1 MIFHDISCKK
11 KGPQHRLKS
20 LDRLIW
26 LVDCGNEA
34 LWSNMSKVYR
44 SRSRTSIRIIISPFW
59 CTHLLKCSSMIYF
72 IGGNMGSLQFSGYWK
87 RSMAIKIG
95 YPPIIETT
103 PVFTDMFLSNYNIIY
118 LCKRFPANDSNNA
131 YTSYSILI
139 CVYRYIPAKI
149 LLKHSKYQ

>member
-1 MIFHDISCKK
+1 MQK

-44 SRSRTSIRIIISPFW
+44 SRSRTSIRIFPHFGVHIYWSAAAWFISSVETW
-59 CTHLLKCSSMIYF
+59 
-72 IGGNMGSLQFSGYWK
+72 GSLQFSGYWK

-103 PVFTDMFLSNYNIIY
+103 PIFTDMFLSNYNIIY
-118 LCKRFPANDSNNA
+118 IYIPRFPANDSNNA
-131 YTSYSILI
+131 YTSYSTLY
-139 CVYRYIPAKI
+139 VYIYTCQNPIKT
-149 LLKHSKYQ
+149 Q